1 LTRLFRAIGVLG
13 WTPALAYALGTVGLE
28 SSSFLYSSDERASS
42 AIAISASLDGEF
54 ESSILHGRADLL
66 GFSFT
71 TNRQSFTLESHEAYI
86 ATSRSLADEHEFT
99 IGRRLFRWNHV
110 DQVWS
115 QMSLWTPRFNW
126 DPIYPERIGLTG
138 AFYRFQDK
146 NVTFLLYGS
155 PLSIPERGT
164 PLFEQDGTIV
174 SSSPFFKPLPTQ
186 IEVLGVQTDI
196 RYQLINPSLRSI
208 LLRPNA
214 AARMEYRDDSGLW
227 ASASVG
233 VLPVHMPQ
241 LAAEPFLNSNAEVQ
255 VNIRTQ
261 FPLRNLSTFEAGLKD
276 DEDTWGLWISASRE
290 RPFRFSNDP
299 AWINPVL
306 NPSEIYSGG
315 AHALITKDIRI
326 SGALLYINERAMG
339 QSSALPNV
347 NIDLPSR
354 FPIKRAFQAKL
365 EYAPTWRTDGSISW
379 MRDILQKNNLV
390 SLNISHRVPKS
401 AITFGGGVD
410 LTIVNTTKDFIGQY
424 FADDRLRGWLRYAF

>member
-1 LTRLFRAIGVLG
+1 MTKLWRAIGVLG
-13 WTPALAYALGTVGLE
+13 WTPALVHALGTVGLE
-28 SSSFLYSSDERASS
+28 SSSFLYSSEERAAS
-42 AIAISASLDGEF
+42 AIALSASLNGEF
-54 ESSILHGRADLL
+54 EDDSLHARADLL

-71 TNRQSFTLESHEAYI
+71 TNRQSFTLESHEAYL
-86 ATSRSLADEHEFT
+86 ATSRALTDEHEFT
-99 IGRRLFRWNHV
+99 VGRRLYRWNHV
-110 DQVWS
+110 DEVWS

-138 AFYRFQDK
+138 AFYRFEDK

-155 PLSIPERGT
+155 PIAVPERGT
-164 PLFEQDGTIV
+164 PLFEQNGTIV
-174 SSSPFFKPLPTQ
+174 SSSPFFKPLPKQ
-186 IEVLGVQTDI
+186 IEVLGVETQM
-196 RYQLINPSLRSI
+196 RYKLINPALKDI

-214 AARMEYRDDSGLW
+214 AARMEYRDDSGFW
-227 ASASVG
+227 GSASVG

-241 LAAEPFLNSNAEVQ
+241 LAAEPFLNSSAEVQ

-261 FPLRNLSTFEAGLKD
+261 FPLRNLSTFEVGYKD
-276 DEDTWGLWISASRE
+276 DKDLWGIWISGSRE
-290 RPFRFSNDP
+290 RPFRFTNDP

-315 AHALITKDIRI
+315 IHTLITHSVRL
-326 SGALLYINERAMG
+326 SGALLYVNERSTA

-347 NIDLPSR
+347 NVDLPSR

-365 EYAPTWRTDGSISW
+365 EYAPTWRTEGSLSW
-379 MRDILQKNNLV
+379 MRDVLQKNNLV
-390 SLNISHRVPKS
+390 SLNVSHRVPKS

-410 LTIVNTTKDFIGQY
+410 ITIVNTTKDFIGQY